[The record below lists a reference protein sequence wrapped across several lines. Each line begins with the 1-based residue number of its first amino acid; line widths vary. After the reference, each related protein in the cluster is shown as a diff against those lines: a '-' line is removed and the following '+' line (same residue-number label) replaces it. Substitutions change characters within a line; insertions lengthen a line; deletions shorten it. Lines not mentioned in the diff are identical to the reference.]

1 MNKIC
6 KLSAIALLASSTS
19 LMAQS
24 KSFEG
29 VSLGVS
35 LSAIGVEVAAGSST
49 NNNTA
54 GTNNGSSADGSLGKV
69 AEIAAVDLSYGF
81 AIGPNGIIQV
91 GASYTPGKA
100 KAGSGTFSEAS
111 GSTSGPGAETA
122 QTGKLTLEV
131 KDPYT
136 IYIAPT
142 YVVSKDS
149 AIYAK
154 LGYSKADVNSTST
167 GTAALSNKPGDLEGY
182 TYAVGSKT
190 MLTPNLYLGVEASV
204 TDYDTVS
211 ATVASAGANV
221 SDGGRKINA
230 DVKTAQGII
239 TLGYKF

>member
-29 VSLGVS
+29 VSLGLTVS
-35 LSAIGVEVAAGSST
+35 GIGAEV
-49 NNNTA
+49 
-54 GTNNGSSADGSLGKV
+54 NGSASTSAGNKASGSVGKV

-81 AIGPNGIIQV
+81 AVGPNGIIQV

-100 KAGSGTFSEAS
+100 KAGSGTYTDGVTNA
-111 GSTSGPGAETA
+111 GANVNA
-122 QTGKLTLEV
+122 GTGNLSIEV

-154 LGYSKADVNSTST
+154 VGYAKAEINTTAT
-167 GTAALSNKPGDLEGY
+167 GGASLSQKPGDLEGISY
-182 TYAVGSKT
+182 GIGSKT
-190 MLTPNLYLGVEASV
+190 MLTPNLYLGVEANI
-204 TDYDTVS
+204 TDYDSIS
-211 ATVASAGANV
+211 ATTLTNAGN
-221 SDGGRKINA
+221 GGTSSKRVTA
-230 DVKTAQGII
+230 DVQTVQGMI
-239 TLGYKF
+239 TLGYRF